1 MGEVFIGSEA
11 LARGALTRHELQ
23 RFHARL
29 LPDVYQPRGQPTTLR
44 DRIVAAWLWSRR
56 RAVVA
61 GAAASALHDAQW
73 VDDHVPIELV
83 WNNGRAPAGL
93 IVRNE
98 TLGADEVIRIA
109 GLPVTSLARTAFDLG
124 RFQPRG
130 RAIARLDS
138 LSRAIRFSDEDVLL
152 LAKRYAGARGVRRL
166 RELLP
171 LVDRGAA
178 SPKESW
184 LRLLL
189 IDAGRSVPSTQIPV
203 QDNRGL
209 IAMLD
214 LGWEEFKVAA
224 EYDGDLHRT
233 DRRRYVWVQKRSR
246 LVAGLGWKVVRV
258 INEDNPADVV
268 ARVRDAL
275 TSRGWRPEIEATQRF
290 TRSLSA

>member
-1 MGEVFIGSEA
+1 M
-11 LARGALTRHELQ
+11 
-23 RFHARL
+23 
-29 LPDVYQPRGQPTTLR
+29 R
-44 DRIVAAWLWSRR
+44 DRTVAAWLWSRR
-56 RAVVA
+56 RAVIA
-61 GAAASALHDAQW
+61 GAAASAPHDAQW
-73 VDDHVPIELV
+73 VNDDEPIELI
-83 WNNGRAPAGL
+83 WNNGRAPSGL

-98 TLGADEVIRIA
+98 TLGEDEVTRIG

-124 RFQPRG
+124 RYLPRG

-138 LSRAIRFSDEDVLL
+138 LSRAIYCSDADVLL
-152 LAKRYAGARGVRRL
+152 LADRHVGARGVRRL

-189 IDAGRSVPSTQIPV
+189 IDAGCPVPSTQIPV
-203 QDNRGL
+203 QDTRGL

-214 LGWEEFKVAA
+214 MGWEEFMVAA

-233 DRRRYVWVQKRSR
+233 DRRRYVWDQKRSR

-258 INEDNPADVV
+258 INEDNPEGVV